1 MSGHVERV
9 WITPADSEPMQSVSS
24 VRAVPGGLEGD
35 RYLTGDGYYMP
46 FDVCE
51 VTFISGADI
60 DAIRETA
67 GIDLSDGRHR
77 RNVVLRGVALD
88 DLLEARFR
96 VGGATF
102 EGTRRRP
109 PCKHVEEVAGEAGVM
124 QALRGKGG
132 ICADVV
138 EAGTVSVGDEV
149 EVIEDRSFDGEG
161 LAAAMRSRHE

>member
-1 MSGHVERV
+1 MVGRVERI
-9 WITPADSEPMQSVSS
+9 WVSS
-24 VRAVPGGLEGD
+24 EAAAPMASVPAVRAVPGGLEGD
-35 RYLTGDGYYMP
+35 RYLTGEGYYAP

-51 VTFISGADI
+51 VTFVAGEALDE
-60 DAIRETA
+60 IRETT
-67 GIDLSDGRHR
+67 GIDLTDGRHR

-96 VGGATF
+96 VGDAVF

-124 QALRGKGG
+124 AALRGKGG

-138 EAGTVSVGDEV
+138 EPGDVAVGDEV
-149 EVIEDRSFDGEG
+149 EVLEDLSFDGDG
-161 LAAAMRSRHE
+161 LAESIRARHE